1 MLGCTGEIA
10 DCVLKPQHCKQHV
23 LIGRTTWVIAET
35 LQVPMIEAEHSLF
48 RAWSNCLT
56 EDCRILLLK
65 SILFN
70 HWSAISKSYGLI
82 VQLIGSARIETV
94 VSEILLP
101 LAIALSL
108 FTAH

>member
-1 MLGCTGEIA
+1 MFKFPTLQAICSHWQ
-10 DCVLKPQHCKQHV
+10 DYLV
-23 LIGRTTWVIAET
+23 TTWVIAET

-48 RAWSNCLT
+48 RAWSNHLT

-70 HWSAISKSYGLI
+70 HWSEISKSHGMI

-94 VSEILLP
+94 VSEIPLP

-108 FTAH
+108 FHSALRFSH